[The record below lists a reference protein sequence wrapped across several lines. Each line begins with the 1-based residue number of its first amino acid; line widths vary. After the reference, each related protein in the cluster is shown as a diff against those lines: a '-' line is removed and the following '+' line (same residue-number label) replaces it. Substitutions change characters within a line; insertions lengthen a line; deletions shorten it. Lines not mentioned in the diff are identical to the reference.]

1 MTRPLDTLDFIVA
14 ILGFS
19 IGLAVG
25 YYLWRNRKSN
35 KQAES
40 RLTKLQIVGV
50 ILFIVYIASPLA
62 NLPKP
67 DSVIAIGILSLVA
80 GENIGAAVAKF
91 LEKTPYVD
99 SRKKK

>member
-1 MTRPLDTLDFIVA
+1 MRSLDTLDLIVSV
-14 ILGFS
+14 LSFGV
-19 IGLAVG
+19 GLAVG
-25 YYLWRNRKSN
+25 YYLWRNRRTN

-40 RLTKLQIVGV
+40 RLTRLQVVGV
-50 ILFIVYIASPLA
+50 ILFIGYIASPLA
-62 NLPKP
+62 SLPKP